1 MSLNTYQFDQVR
13 VRNKLARIVILHEYP
28 LSMVHHIG
36 FKEFVVDL
44 QPMFKLV
51 TRNTLKSDIL
61 KIYDNEREKVLK
73 MMDKNESRMAITI
86 DMWTSSNKKRG
97 FMVIT
102 AHFINHTWT
111 LQSRVLRFVYVSSP
125 HTKDVLTEVLVDCF
139 LEWNIDRKLS
149 TITVDNCSTN
159 NVMIRL
165 LLNKLDT
172 SSLMLSGFML
182 NMRCAAHIL
191 NLIVQDGLYII
202 GDGIER
208 IHDSV
213 IYWTGSSK
221 RRQKFEENARQLR
234 VQCTKELV
242 LDCKTRWNS
251 TYLML
256 STALIYKDVFS
267 HLAKHE
273 ISYTCLPYDYD
284 WELAKDIC
292 GRLSSFIVR
301 LSFSLVRKYPTT
313 NMYFN
318 LVCELKIALN
328 EWSVSLNEMISTMAE
343 SMLAKFNSYWAN
355 VSVVMAIAAILDPRY
370 KIKLLEFYYLNI
382 YGDNSDLEI
391 EKIKNLCYDLLDE
404 YGDINESSVDNE
416 GNSANTSSLVAQMKF
431 RLSGAMSS
439 FDLFVNNSSSSS
451 KKHGSAR
458 MEFDHFID
466 EGVLKRSEDFD
477 ILGWWKSNGLKYLTL

>member
-1 MSLNTYQFDQVR
+1 
-13 VRNKLARIVILHEYP
+13 
-28 LSMVHHIG
+28 
-36 FKEFVVDL
+36 
-44 QPMFKLV
+44 MFIELCY
-51 TRNTLKSDIL
+51 NYS
-61 KIYDNEREKVLK
+61 YYF
-73 MMDKNESRMAITI
+73 S
-86 DMWTSSNKKRG
+86 
-97 FMVIT
+97 
-102 AHFINHTWT
+102 
-111 LQSRVLRFVYVSSP
+111 RFVYVPSP
-125 HTKDVLTEVLVDCF
+125 HTKDVLAEVLVDCF

-159 NVMIRL
+159 DAMIRL

-172 SSLMLSGFML
+172 SSLMLGGSML
-182 NMRCAAHIL
+182 HMRCAAHIL
-191 NLIVQDGLYII
+191 NLIVQDGLSLI

-208 IHDSV
+208 IRDSV
-213 IYWTGSSK
+213 IYWTGSPK

-267 HLAKHE
+267 RLAKRE

-292 GRLSSFIVR
+292 GRLELFHSATEF
-301 LSFSLVRKYPTT
+301 FSGRKYPTT

-318 LVCELKIALN
+318 VVCELKIALN
-328 EWSVSLNEMISTMAE
+328 EWSVYSNEMISTMAE

-370 KIKLLEFYYLNI
+370 KMKLLEFYYPNI

-404 YGDINESSVDNE
+404 YGDINKSSVDNE
-416 GNSANTSSLVAQMKF
+416 GSSHIPASTSSPVAQMKF

-477 ILGWWKSNGLKYLTL
+477 ILGWWKSNGLKYPTLQRIARDILAIPITTVASESAFSTSGRLLSPHRSRLHPKTIEAMMCAQNWLWSEING

>member
-1 MSLNTYQFDQVR
+1 
-13 VRNKLARIVILHEYP
+13 
-28 LSMVHHIG
+28 
-36 FKEFVVDL
+36 
-44 QPMFKLV
+44 
-51 TRNTLKSDIL
+51 
-61 KIYDNEREKVLK
+61 
-73 MMDKNESRMAITI
+73 
-86 DMWTSSNKKRG
+86 
-97 FMVIT
+97 
-102 AHFINHTWT
+102 
-111 LQSRVLRFVYVSSP
+111 
-125 HTKDVLTEVLVDCF
+125 
-139 LEWNIDRKLS
+139 
-149 TITVDNCSTN
+149 
-159 NVMIRL
+159 MIRL

-172 SSLMLSGFML
+172 SSLMLDGSML
-182 NMRCAAHIL
+182 YMRCAAHIL
-191 NLIVQDGLYII
+191 NLIVQDGLSLI

-208 IHDSV
+208 IRDSV
-213 IYWTGSSK
+213 IYWTGSPK

-267 HLAKHE
+267 RLPKRE
-273 ISYTCLPYDYD
+273 ISYTCLLYDYD

-292 GRLSSFIVR
+292 GRLEFFHSATEF
-301 LSFSLVRKYPTT
+301 FSGRKYPTT

-318 LVCELKIALN
+318 VVCELKIALN
-328 EWSVSLNEMISTMAE
+328 EWSVFSNEMISAMAK

-370 KIKLLEFYYLNI
+370 KMKLLEFYYPNI
-382 YGDNSDLEI
+382 YGDNSNLEI

-404 YGDINESSVDNE
+404 YGDINESSIDNE
-416 GNSANTSSLVAQMKF
+416 GSSHIPASTSSPVVQMKF

-439 FDLFVNNSSSSS
+439 FDEFVNNSSSSL

-458 MEFDHFID
+458 MKFDHFID

-477 ILGWWKSNGLKYLTL
+477 ILGWWKSNGLKYPTFQRIASSSTMSGDCTLQSILDDREPNEEDGSCVTIMDD